1 MRSVDYGLRFDR
13 WQFDGRRARPVRRY
27 SSRDENVTGLS
38 YEDYAHMGQQRRGGA
53 GALHFIPDFTQND
66 KKLRLALAQYAWA
79 YVGSG
84 GTRVPDSLAGD
95 WKALKRFV
103 DARTARGSNL
113 SKDCPAGQRAQYE
126 AFRKSASGKWLER
139 LAGVAYRT
147 WRLREDSVA
156 IADALGITPVAVRQI
171 RWRILRTAEAL
182 GFDIGTLGRLRGGRP
197 TAPLKPASE
206 KVLRDLVRKLCTS
219 RNQKVVVSVALEMRA
234 QNKTLAE
241 IAKVFGSTRTGVWLA
256 LKKHKE
262 QGNESTNQ
270 KACGSPA

>member
-1 MRSVDYGLRFDR
+1 MRSVDSGLRFDR

-182 GFDIGTLGRLRGGRP
+182 GFDIGTLGHLRRGRP
-197 TAPLKPASE
+197 PAPLKLPSQRA
-206 KVLRDLVRKLCTS
+206 LRKLRIRGLRTE
-219 RNQKVVVSVALEMRA
+219 RKQKVVVSVALEMRA
-234 QNKTLAE
+234 QNKTFQE
-241 IAKVFGSTRTGVWLA
+241 IAKVFGSTRTAVWLA

-262 QGNESTNQ
+262 QR
-270 KACGSPA
+270 K